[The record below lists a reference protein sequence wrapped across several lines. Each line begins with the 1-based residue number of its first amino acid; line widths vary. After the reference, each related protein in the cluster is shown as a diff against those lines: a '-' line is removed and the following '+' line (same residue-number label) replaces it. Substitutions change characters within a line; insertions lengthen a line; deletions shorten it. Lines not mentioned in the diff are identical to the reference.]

1 MEALLVS
8 IGGAAGAVT
17 RYLVGQFL
25 GKTSFPWATLIVNV
39 IGSFI
44 LGAVIF
50 GGSRADVHFLMSVG
64 FCGAFTTFS
73 SFSFQTIRLWERGEA
88 TNAVLNAIGNLVL
101 SLIAFTAAR
110 LLVD

>member
-17 RYLVGQFL
+17 RYLVGQL
-25 GKTSFPWATLIVNV
+25 LRKTAFPWATLIVNIV
-39 IGSFI
+39 GSFI
-44 LGAVIF
+44 LGVVIF
-50 GGSRADVHFLMSVG
+50 GGSGDSVHFVVSVG

-73 SFSFQTIRLWERGEA
+73 SFSFQTIRLWERGKS

-110 LLVD
+110 LLVG

>member
-1 MEALLVS
+1 MEVLLVS

-17 RYLVGQFL
+17 RYLVGQL
-25 GKTSFPWATLIVNV
+25 IGKTSFSWATLLVNV
-39 IGSFI
+39 LGSFI
-44 LGAVIF
+44 LGVVIF

-73 SFSFQTIRLWERGEA
+73 SFSFQTIRLWEGGEA
-88 TNAVLNAIGNLVL
+88 INAVLNAIGNLVL

-110 LLVD
+110 LLVG